1 MLQSMGLERVGH
13 DWLTE
18 LNTPVTCLVR
28 SVYALIMILHL
39 FVRKP
44 MDFFRILSIGID
56 FYASS
61 QALCF
66 LNFMKVSRLKAGET

>member
-39 FVRKP
+39 FVRNP
-44 MDFFRILSIGID
+44 MDFFRILSNWD
-56 FYASS
+56 
-61 QALCF
+61 
-66 LNFMKVSRLKAGET
+66 